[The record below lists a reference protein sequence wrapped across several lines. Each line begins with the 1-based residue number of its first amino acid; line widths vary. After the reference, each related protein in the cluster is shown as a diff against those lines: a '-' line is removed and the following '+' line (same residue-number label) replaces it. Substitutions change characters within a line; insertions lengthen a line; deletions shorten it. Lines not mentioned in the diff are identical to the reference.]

1 MTRTWTDAQ
10 IRWLREN
17 YRFGTIDYTVEAFER
32 EFGRRPTAHALQV
45 KAHRM
50 GLKKDTHGE
59 GRHQRVQKTMRWS
72 SPELARERE
81 WMLEHDNDES
91 VFAVIDAF
99 EAEFGIR
106 LTRSQVSLFRALHG
120 GKKRASH
127 GGGKPNKPVGSE
139 RLGKDGY
146 IMVKVRE
153 WPTKPQ
159 SKDNWKFKHHVVWE
173 QANGRPVPE
182 GCIVFFAD
190 KDNRNFDPDNL
201 VALPR
206 KYMAQLNNPE
216 LPDYNDRDTLLAC
229 VALCDLRSA
238 MRDRLLD
245 GTRICEVCG
254 RPFKMTAA
262 QREYPKPPRT
272 CPDCLAAGKKARGE
286 RKPHGTARCA
296 VCGGTFTKRRED
308 QRRCEDCISRRPKH
322 SASKQREAEH
332 LPDVDAEC

>member
-17 YRFGTIDYTVEAFER
+17 YRYGTINDTLDAFER
-32 EFGRRPTAHALQV
+32 EFGRRPSKQGVFV
-45 KAHRM
+45 KANKM
-50 GLKKDTHGE
+50 GLHKRPHMDE
-59 GRHQRVQKTMRWS
+59 RHERAQKTMRWS
-72 SPELARERE
+72 DPRFERERE
-81 WMLEHDNDES
+81 WMLANDTGES
-91 VFAVIDAF
+91 VFATIDAF

-120 GKKRASH
+120 TQKRKGH

-159 SKDNWKFKHHVVWE
+159 SKDNWRFKHHVVWE
-173 QANGRPVPE
+173 EANGRPVPDN
-182 GCIVFFAD
+182 CIVFFAD

-238 MRDRLLD
+238 VKGAENDAAMC
-245 GTRICEVCG
+245 GVCG
-254 RPFKMTAA
+254 KRFEPTAA
-262 QREYPKPPRT
+262 QRRYGKPVQT
-272 CPDCLAAGKKARGE
+272 CPECKAAGRIAKGVRGD
-286 RKPHGTARCA
+286 RKPTVCA
-296 VCGGTFTKRRED
+296 VCGKTFERERKD
-308 QRRCEDCISRRPKH
+308 QRRCPECIARKPSH
-322 SASKQREAEH
+322 AVDKQRSAEGFAACG
-332 LPDVDAEC
+332 AE